1 LKDSSN
7 GMSGIEAVTGRHSI
21 RNFLPDP
28 VPEEVIRSILAEAA
42 RAPSG
47 TNTQPWL
54 VHVVTGAARDRL
66 SQAVLAAARA
76 GDVNE
81 EYKYAPDTWRE
92 PYLARRRKV
101 GFDLYALYGIDR
113 HDMAGR
119 QRAMLRNFE
128 FFGAPAG
135 LFFTMERSLLH
146 GSWLDMGMFM
156 QNVMILARLHG
167 LETCA
172 QQAWCNYGHVVRRE
186 LGIGDEYILISGM
199 SLGHP
204 NPEAPENTL
213 ISERAPVERFTTF
226 HSA

>member
-1 LKDSSN
+1 MKHSFN
-7 GMSGIEAVTGRHSI
+7 GMSGIEAVTGRRSI

-28 VPEEVIRSILAEAA
+28 VPTEAIRSILEGAA

-54 VHVVTGAARDRL
+54 VHVVSGAARDRL
-66 SQAVLAAARA
+66 SQSVLAAARA
-76 GDVNE
+76 GDVTE
-81 EYKYAPDTWRE
+81 EYKYAPDTWWE

-101 GFDLYALYGIDR
+101 GFDLYALYGIER
-113 HDMAGR
+113 NDMAGR
-119 QRAMLRNFE
+119 QGAMLRNFA
-128 FFGAPAG
+128 FFGAPVG
-135 LFFTMERSLLH
+135 LFFIMERVLLH
-146 GSWLDMGMFM
+146 GSWLDMGMFI

-172 QQAWCNYGHVVRRE
+172 QQAWCNYSHVVRRE
-186 LGIGDEYILISGM
+186 LGIDEKYILISGM
-199 SLGHP
+199 SLGYL

-213 ISERAPVERFTTF
+213 VSERAPVEQFTTW